1 MYVIVAELKVKPD
14 QVETFGR
21 LIDAQA
27 KESVDLEEQCHQ
39 FDVCQAEGDRSHFLL
54 YETYDDRAAFDKHRE
69 MAHTTRFL
77 AEVKP
82 MVIEMSIRRF
92 SRRD

>member
-1 MYVIVAELKVKPD
+1 MYAIVAELKVKPD
-14 QVETFGR
+14 QVESFEH

-39 FDVCQAEGDRSHFLL
+39 FDVCQAEGDRAHFLL
-54 YETYDDRAAFDKHRE
+54 YEIYDDRAAFDKHRE

-82 MVIEMSIRRF
+82 MVIEMSVRGF
-92 SRRD
+92 SRRA